1 MTKEDLISVRGP
13 VKNWNARQTSVLSYS
28 VFVSHD
34 GLKEKKELK
43 SRDPSVLQS
52 KLDQQVQKWDEKYQ
66 ALLERR
72 AKQRNAEQA
81 ETDTQ
86 EAARVLEE
94 CECLLQATLDVDDAV
109 DWSHLRTHPE
119 FRQSKGS
126 LNKVKYN
133 GQGEPVKFDSYREP
147 SIPEE
152 SDPEFR
158 SGVQWYHKL
167 IPGLAAEKEEEAV
180 GRWKKAM
187 SAYESEVSRVKEKN
201 DDLRIRFEDERTKYF
216 HARDKYDLENSRKD
230 KVIAELEESWRKGD
244 PEAIHEHSE
253 MVLNNSKYPDWVNVD
268 FELGYRPDER
278 MLVLNY
284 ELPSPDSVPTL
295 KEVRYVKTRDE
306 FVEKHITEAQKKA
319 LYDRICYQIALRTL
333 HEIWEADEP
342 DNIQGIVFNGFVT
355 AIDKATG
362 IEGRSCIL
370 SVQAWK
376 EEFLAIKLELVDPK
390 ECFRRLKGVSAS
402 SLAAVQAVPPK
413 IKLDFEDSRF
423 VESREVVG
431 GVDEGTNLAAMHWEE
446 FEHLI
451 REIFANEFSGPGAE
465 VKVTKGSR
473 DGGVDAIALDPD
485 PIRGGKIVIQAKRYT
500 NTVGVSAVRDL
511 YGTVVNENANRGI
524 LVTTSH
530 YGPDAY
536 QFADGKNL
544 TLIDGG
550 GLLDLLA
557 KHGQKASIDIKAARL
572 LLSDMDLPRCSGHA

>member
-1 MTKEDLISVRGP
+1 MLEQDLISARGP

-28 VFVSHD
+28 VFLTHK
-34 GLKEKKELK
+34 GLKEEKEIK
-43 SRDPSVLQS
+43 SRDSSVLQS
-52 KLDQQVQKWDEKYQ
+52 KVDQQIQKWDEKYQ
-66 ALLERR
+66 KLLESR
-72 AKQRNAEQA
+72 AKLRNAEQA
-81 ETDTQ
+81 AKDSQ
-86 EAARVLEE
+86 EAERVLAE
-94 CECLLQATLDVDDAV
+94 CDALLQATLEVDDAV
-109 DWSHLRTHPE
+109 DWSLLRTHPE
-119 FRQSKGS
+119 FRQTKGS
-126 LNKVKYN
+126 LNKVKYSGN
-133 GQGEPVKFDSYREP
+133 GEPIEYDLYPDP
-147 SIPEE
+147 SRPEE
-152 SDPEFR
+152 SDAHFR

-167 IPGLAAEKEEEAV
+167 IPGLSAKKEEEAAD
-180 GRWKKAM
+180 RWSKAI
-187 SAYESEVSRVKEKN
+187 SAYEAAVARVKEKN
-201 DDLRIRFEDERTKYF
+201 ENLRMRFEDEREKF
-216 HARDKYDLENSRKD
+216 RHARDKYDQENQRRD
-230 KVIAELEESWRKGD
+230 QVIAELEGRWRRGD

-253 MVLNNSKYPDWVNVD
+253 MVLTNSKYPEWVSVD

-284 ELPSPDSVPTL
+284 ELPSPDSMPTL
-295 KEVRYVKTRDE
+295 KEVKYVKTRDD
-306 FVEKHITEAQKKA
+306 FTEKHITESQKKA

-376 EEFLAIKLELVDPK
+376 EEFLAINLELVDPK
-390 ECFRRLKGVSAS
+390 ECFRRLKGVAAS

-423 VESREVVG
+423 VESREVAG
-431 GVDEGTNLAAMHWEE
+431 GVDEGTNLAAMHWED

-572 LLSDMDLPRCSGHA
+572 LLNDF